1 MHTSIALRAKR
12 QASVNVSIAPT
23 EPYLTNM
30 AEGPEGA
37 SMEREPCNE
46 FEVVIDFTPGIGDPA
61 RVFKAMSGL
70 IDAIQGLDSHLASS
84 YDLSI
89 DASLVL
95 DKIEA
100 GSLKAKF
107 RDLISGVPDEALKDG
122 EWKKVIGHFLLRA
135 KHAILKWLEERD
147 RIANREDV
155 RALEEELLRAAEET
169 DLKQI
174 PAYGTPPIEVLLT
187 DILAIRESL
196 VILDAEDSATYRY
209 DKQEI
214 RFNRELDISNE
225 IVREVLTKEVVKSS
239 GRRILKVKKPDYL
252 GQSMWGFQYD
262 GRAIDAKVVD
272 AHWLAN
278 FQKRQ
283 VDVRPGDSLR
293 VILYE
298 EISYGYDGEVV
309 HRHYEVEKVE
319 NVIRPPTQ
327 GSIGL

>member
-1 MHTSIALRAKR
+1 MLDWATTVFHGARDVWEK
-12 QASVNVSIAPT
+12 Q
-23 EPYLTNM
+23 
-30 AEGPEGA
+30 GA

-46 FEVVIDFTPGIGDPA
+46 FEVVIEFAPGTGDPA

-70 IDAIQGLDSHLASS
+70 IDALQSLDSHLASS
-84 YDLSI
+84 YDLSL

-95 DKIEA
+95 DEIEA

-107 RDLISGVPDEALKDG
+107 RDLISGIPDEALKDG

-135 KHAILKWLEERD
+135 KYAILKWLEGRD
-147 RIANREDV
+147 RIAHRDDV
-155 RALEEELLRAAEET
+155 RALEEELQRAAEET
-169 DLKQI
+169 DLKRI
-174 PAYGTPPIEVLLT
+174 PAYAAPPIEVLLT

-196 VILDAEDSATYRY
+196 VILDAEDNATYRY
-209 DKQEI
+209 DQQAI

-262 GRAIDAKVVD
+262 GRAVDAKIIDAD
-272 AHWLAN
+272 WLVS

-283 VDVRPGDSLR
+283 IDVRPGDSLR

-319 NVIRPPTQ
+319 DVIRPPSQ
-327 GSIGL
+327 GSIDL